1 MPRTSL
7 TLALCAVIA
16 FGAGAAG
23 SWLTRSQG
31 GVAVVDLDKV
41 AKELGRDVLM
51 VNDLKANQSHLA
63 NQLAAVEKNAVLKL
77 QEMKANLGETP
88 EEDKKLEF
96 AKTAQGAQIQF
107 NNLQKQAVAAI
118 GQRRDLLVAS
128 FRAEARPVADKI
140 AKSHGANAVMTRNDA
155 FLFSFDHTIDI
166 TDAVIAEM
174 RANPAKPATA
184 PAATPAPAAT
194 TPAAKDGPVRQASA
208 TTTKPAPKAR
218 PAAAPKKTE

>member
-51 VNDLKANQSHLA
+51 VNDLKANQGLLA
-63 NQLAAVEKNAVLKL
+63 NRLAAVEKNAVEQLNK
-77 QEMKANLGETP
+77 MKADLGETP
-88 EEDKKLEF
+88 ADDKKLEF

-118 GQRRDLLVAS
+118 GQRRDILVAS
-128 FRAEARPVADKI
+128 FRAEARPVAEKI
-140 AKSHGANAVMTRNDA
+140 GKAHGANAVMTRNDA
-155 FLFSFDHTIDI
+155 FLFSFDNTIDI

-174 RANPAKPATA
+174 RANPAKPAA
-184 PAATPAPAAT
+184 QPAPAAT
-194 TPAAKDGPVRQASA
+194 APAAKEGTVRQASA
-208 TTTKPAPKAR
+208 TTTKPAPNSK
-218 PAAAPKKTE
+218 PAAAKKDE